1 MNLAVNNPVIAAFT
15 ELAASYEATVDR
27 ELRTFWGLSYQVFV
41 DQLVTRIPV
50 RPGDLLLDLATG
62 TAVIPRRLAAAVG
75 AGGCVVG
82 LDLTPAMLAR
92 ARQQN
97 RSGVVHTSTGL
108 VCGSAMRLPFTD
120 GLFDGVVC
128 ALGTHHMD
136 VPCMLAEARRV
147 LRDGGM
153 LFVADVGASSFWR
166 SSMGGA
172 LLRVLMA
179 GYGIR
184 TRSARGKAEI
194 EAFRNVHTAGEWRA
208 LLAEGGLMEITI
220 EERQARRPWFPS
232 GLTILARAIGQG
244 GNGSCQKT
252 HWPGAIQEHRRIP
265 T

>member
-108 VCGSAMRLPFTD
+108 VCGSAIERYGTEAVSVFERASGGIILITD
-120 GLFDGVVC
+120 SV
-128 ALGTHHMD
+128 
-136 VPCMLAEARRV
+136 AES
-147 LRDGGM
+147 D
-153 LFVADVGASSFWR
+153 
-166 SSMGGA
+166 
-172 LLRVLMA
+172 
-179 GYGIR
+179 
-184 TRSARGKAEI
+184 
-194 EAFRNVHTAGEWRA
+194 
-208 LLAEGGLMEITI
+208 
-220 EERQARRPWFPS
+220 
-232 GLTILARAIGQG
+232 
-244 GNGSCQKT
+244 
-252 HWPGAIQEHRRIP
+252 GAIRI
-265 T
+265 